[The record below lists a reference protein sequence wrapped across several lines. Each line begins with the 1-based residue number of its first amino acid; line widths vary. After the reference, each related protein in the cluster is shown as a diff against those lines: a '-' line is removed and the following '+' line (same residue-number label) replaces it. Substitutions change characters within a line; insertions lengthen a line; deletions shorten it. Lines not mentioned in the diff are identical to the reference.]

1 MIKIGI
7 TGSLASGKT
16 TASKIL
22 SSRRGPLF
30 SADKAVKDL
39 YKNKRFKSLV
49 SKKFKVK
56 NNSKLKKSLKNL
68 ILKNKNNIKKLE
80 KIIHPMVRKKMKN
93 FTVQNR
99 NKKLL
104 FYEIPLLIESKLMRH
119 FNVIVFIKA
128 KKQLRLRR
136 FQSKSGDKKLFNL
149 LNNKQI
155 NDVKKIKFCNH
166 VVVNEKNL
174 NILKKNLLVIINK
187 YE

>member
-30 SADKAVKDL
+30 SADKAVKEL
-39 YKNKRFKSLV
+39 YKNKHFKSLV
-49 SKKFKVK
+49 SKRFKIK
-56 NNSKLKKSLKNL
+56 NNSQLKKSLKNL
-68 ILKNKNNIKKLE
+68 ILKDKNSIKKLE
-80 KIIHPMVRKKMKN
+80 KIIHPLVRKKMKN
-93 FTVQNR
+93 FTTQNR

-104 FYEIPLLIESKLMRH
+104 FYEIPLLIESKLMKH

-128 KKQLRLRR
+128 KRRLRLRR

-149 LNNKQI
+149 LNNKQV
-155 NDVKKIKFCNH
+155 NDTKKIKFCDH

>member
-39 YKNKRFKSLV
+39 YKNKHFKSLV

-93 FTVQNR
+93 FTARNR

-104 FYEIPLLIESKLMRH
+104 FYEIPLLIESKLMKH
-119 FNVIVFIKA
+119 FNVIIFIKA
-128 KKQLRLRR
+128 KKQLRFRR

-155 NDVKKIKFCNH
+155 NDVKKVKFCNH